1 MCQKTHLGGVKDH
14 PGGVADEEEDDD
26 DDEHLG
32 YPLVSPL
39 SVSRG
44 PDIRVED
51 RDHYQIAMCVLGWLQ
66 SLRNSAVSYNEQR
79 TLKTVE
85 EINVGCKRMQEMSIH

>member
-1 MCQKTHLGGVKDH
+1 MSGDPHLRCVEDH

-32 YPLVSPL
+32 NPLVSPL
-39 SVSRG
+39 SVGGG
-44 PDIRVED
+44 PDIRMED
-51 RDHYQIAMCVLGWLQ
+51 RDFYQSALCVLDWFDT
-66 SLRNSAVSYNEQR
+66 LRSAVSYNEQR

-85 EINVGCKRMQEMSIH
+85 EINVGGKRMQEMSIH

>member
-1 MCQKTHLGGVKDH
+1 MVVSSDPHLRGVEDH

-39 SVSRG
+39 SVGGG
-44 PDIRVED
+44 PDIRMED
-51 RDHYQIAMCVLGWLQ
+51 RDFYFEEMKNTLFHNCNGSHPNCFKFILQ
-66 SLRNSAVSYNEQR
+66 
-79 TLKTVE
+79 
-85 EINVGCKRMQEMSIH
+85 

>member
-1 MCQKTHLGGVKDH
+1 MSGDPHLRCVEDH

-32 YPLVSPL
+32 YPLISPL
-39 SVSRG
+39 SIGRG
-44 PDIRVED
+44 PDIRMED
-51 RDHYQIAMCVLGWLQ
+51 RDHYQSALCVLGCLDT
-66 SLRNSAVSYNEQR
+66 LRSTVSYNEER

-85 EINVGCKRMQEMSIH
+85 EMSIH